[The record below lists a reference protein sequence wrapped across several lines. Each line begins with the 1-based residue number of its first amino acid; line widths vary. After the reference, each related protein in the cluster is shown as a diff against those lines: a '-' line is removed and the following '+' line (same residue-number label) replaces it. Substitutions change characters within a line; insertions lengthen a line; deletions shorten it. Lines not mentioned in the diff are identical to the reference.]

1 MVIIIIIIVIRILDH
16 KIYDPSSGE
25 YNFLC
30 AELIERWPMLKD
42 EDVNP
47 DEESDVHY
55 VSG

>member
-1 MVIIIIIIVIRILDH
+1 MVIIIIRILDH

-30 AELIERWPMLKD
+30 AGLIERWPMLKD